1 MAQVRQD
8 SHGQPAEEVK
18 FELSYEGPGVH
29 SCTSRRKGIRGSEK
43 SRYQDSRQ
51 TQHLRNRRK
60 SGARI
65 EWRVGRKESGQKD
78 SEGFECSV
86 GVFGSRSHGISHN

>member
-1 MAQVRQD
+1 MYKQ
-8 SHGQPAEEVK
+8 EE
-18 FELSYEGPGVH
+18 GH
-29 SCTSRRKGIRGSEK
+29 SGSEE

-78 SEGFECSV
+78 SEGLECSV